1 MPPLPA
7 DSIHA
12 RACKLKCEKILTRP
26 ILLAV
31 SFVLELADMGIRFG
45 IITASAQIASV
56 IPGVGL
62 GIMLLAFVF
71 TIAEL
76 ILKKDEVK
84 PPIQL
89 IIEEHLAKTVAALP
103 EPPSDWEQANLALA

>member
-1 MPPLPA
+1 
-7 DSIHA
+7 
-12 RACKLKCEKILTRP
+12 RAVSVINT

>member
-1 MPPLPA
+1 MM
-7 DSIHA
+7 
-12 RACKLKCEKILTRP
+12 
-26 ILLAV
+26 
-31 SFVLELADMGIRFG
+31 LE
-45 IITASAQIASV
+45 
-56 IPGVGL
+56 
-62 GIMLLAFVF
+62 FVF